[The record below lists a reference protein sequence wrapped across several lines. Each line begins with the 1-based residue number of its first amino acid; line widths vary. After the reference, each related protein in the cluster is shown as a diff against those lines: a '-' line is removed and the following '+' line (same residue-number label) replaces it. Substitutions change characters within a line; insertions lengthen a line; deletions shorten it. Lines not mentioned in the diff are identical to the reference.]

1 MHQTEIKQWDKA
13 TAIMPF
19 TVSFWENKG
28 RVYGKQCHMKRPDMQ
43 MNAVKDFM
51 TDPER
56 NRDNNV
62 CHNETFIGNTLFP
75 LFSLLFL
82 LESCLCRSCDHFGS
96 GFYFTSFFGCIRE
109 LQKCSEYT
117 PGRNL
122 PTIYRFQGGL
132 DKPRLELSFNTMCVG
147 KN

>member
-109 LQKCSEYT
+109 L
-117 PGRNL
+117 
-122 PTIYRFQGGL
+122 
-132 DKPRLELSFNTMCVG
+132 
-147 KN
+147 